1 VDVGSLA
8 NLLQRERG
16 YVKKL
21 GLTVP
26 QPLSDQIAPGAIKS
40 DSATNMTPELGWPDV
55 PAEEIISGS
64 VTEAANDS
72 SLTDIRRK
80 NGALSVYR
88 YYLASSGY
96 AAVTLYGIFVTL
108 WIFCTEFSSMHN
120 RFIPAPFY
128 HKRSQRAN
136 RHETAIW
143 VSWWSEANV
152 AYPNYRVGM
161 YMGVY
166 AMLGLFGT
174 AAACIAAG

>member
-1 VDVGSLA
+1 MALADTIVVLEGGRVVDVGSLA

-136 RHETAIW
+136 RH
-143 VSWWSEANV
+143 
-152 AYPNYRVGM
+152 
-161 YMGVY
+161 
-166 AMLGLFGT
+166 
-174 AAACIAAG
+174 